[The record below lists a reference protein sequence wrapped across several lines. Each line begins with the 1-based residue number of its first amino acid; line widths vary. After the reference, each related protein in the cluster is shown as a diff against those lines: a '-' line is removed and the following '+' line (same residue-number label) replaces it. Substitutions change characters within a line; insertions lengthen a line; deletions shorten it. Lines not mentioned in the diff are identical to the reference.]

1 MHYSLLRCENDK
13 FTSQLACLRQ
23 AAWVNHTYWITPA
36 GCMNCFSIQVGLTLS
51 AYLRQAHKLVVF
63 IGGIKK
69 SMPEIL
75 SPCLWLFAF
84 EVPTH
89 CGHHM
94 LMFSKVTNRTTG
106 KEEVVVA
113 GGQDKEWNIGTLTEI
128 YNVED
133 GTWRVGTPLPEA
145 NAVMA
150 SLPYG
155 DTFIIMGGV
164 ADYCS
169 DKIYKV

>member
-1 MHYSLLRCENDK
+1 
-13 FTSQLACLRQ
+13 
-23 AAWVNHTYWITPA
+23 
-36 GCMNCFSIQVGLTLS
+36 
-51 AYLRQAHKLVVF
+51 
-63 IGGIKK
+63 
-69 SMPEIL
+69 
-75 SPCLWLFAF
+75 
-84 EVPTH
+84 
-89 CGHHM
+89 M

-145 NAVMA
+145 NAAMA